1 MSLHACLTLV
11 LPGSLEEQ
19 VIDHLL
25 RHPEWIGPFTAH
37 AADGHGAPGAIESVA
52 EQVRGRAHRVRVE
65 ILIEAAHARELIVH
79 LREELGGADIFWWLT
94 PVIESG
100 SFS

>member
-1 MSLHACLTLV
+1 MKPNACLTLV
-11 LPGSLEEQ
+11 LPSALEEQ

-37 AADGHGAPGAIESVA
+37 AADGHGAPGAIASPV
-52 EQVRGRAHRVRVE
+52 EQVRGRAHRVRIE
-65 ILIEAAHARELIVH
+65 ILIDAAHARELIAH
-79 LREELGGADIFWWLT
+79 LQDELRGADLFWWLA
-94 PVIESG
+94 PVIETG